1 MVLFPEVTSAIQY
14 QCQVIK
20 MSISCISRAP
30 LAAAMLLFVTHASAA
45 DIDQIQN
52 LAQGQFKLFTE
63 DLTSALSYKAVAPAT
78 PLGIT
83 GFDLSIGVAGTR
95 MRNSSIWQLATG
107 NDLNILPVPKLQ
119 VAKGLPFGIDIGGFY
134 TAVPGSNIRLYGA
147 ELKYAILEGSALTPA
162 LALRA
167 TYTKLDGVSQ
177 LDFDTQGVE
186 LLVSKGFVGL
196 TPYAGVGAVRG
207 HAKANL
213 PAPSLASETS
223 NQTKLFAGINWNIL
237 LGNLAVEYD
246 RTGDNDTL
254 SAKLGIRW

>member
-1 MVLFPEVTSAIQY
+1 
-14 QCQVIK
+14 
-20 MSISCISRAP
+20 MSIIRISRASFV
-30 LAAAMLLFVTHASAA
+30 LATALGVTNAAAA
-45 DIDQIQN
+45 DIDQLQN

-83 GFDLSIGVAGTR
+83 GFDVSIGVSGTR
-95 MRNSSIWQLATG
+95 MQNSDIWQLATG
-107 NDLNILPVPKLQ
+107 SDLNILPIPKLQ

-147 ELKYAILEGSALTPA
+147 ELKYAILDGSALTPA
-162 LALRA
+162 LALRG
-167 TYTKLDGVSQ
+167 TYTKLAGVSQ
-177 LDFDTQGVE
+177 LDFDTQSLE

-196 TPYAGVGAVRG
+196 TPYAGIGTVRG

-246 RTGDNDTL
+246 RTGNNDTL